1 MLTTLFALLSLS
13 CQTVI
18 PTDTLWN
25 KDFQSAQEIVTVY
38 NKIQEHVGTDSD
50 AGTLGLCNYVW
61 KSGEYMFRCRGANDD
76 IAELAQYAG
85 TLELDDPVV
94 MTFMEQHGIERFT
107 DHYFTLQAMKQGD
120 SFDNARDGLTA
131 TVYFPIRAINSNDY
145 NKLREVFSCNNDTL
159 HKVFL
164 AKLKFPITNS
174 GCTREFSEIRDLI
187 IENVADS
194 DIKTEILS
202 LFEQY
207 ENILPGK
214 PSPQATLKDTAGV
227 AHTLDEFRGKV
238 LVIDVWA
245 TWCSSCLKKFPAY
258 MELHNKYANSDE
270 IEFITISIDRSNKK
284 EHWKNTLLR
293 FGLEGLTNLF
303 PDCEEESP
311 FESQYHISGIPRYI
325 VIDQAG
331 NIVTAYAPPPGEGL
345 ENIIAE
351 ILTQN
356 KNKNNE

>member
-1 MLTTLFALLSLS
+1 MLTTLLALLSLS

-61 KSGEYMFRCRGANDD
+61 TSGEYMFRCRGANDD

-187 IENVADS
+187 I
-194 DIKTEILS
+194 
-202 LFEQY
+202 
-207 ENILPGK
+207 
-214 PSPQATLKDTAGV
+214 

-258 MELHNKYANSDE
+258 LELHSKYTNSDE